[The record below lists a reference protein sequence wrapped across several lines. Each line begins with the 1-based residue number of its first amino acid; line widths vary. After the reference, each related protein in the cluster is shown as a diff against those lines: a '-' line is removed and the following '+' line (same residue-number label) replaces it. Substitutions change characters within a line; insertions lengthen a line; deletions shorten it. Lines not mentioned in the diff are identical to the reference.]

1 MPYPKEESLEFN
13 HFIRKESLRNDGSNF
28 MTWYRNLKDVLYQ
41 NDISYVIG
49 EFLGDG
55 PGNFASAEAKEDFR
69 QRRDIWDS
77 VQITM
82 YVCMDHE
89 LKNEFL
95 HMEPIVMID
104 ALKVPFLNQMK
115 HEQYKQ
121 LDKFLSLQMEEHTCL
136 ETHLCKMFD
145 IHDDLTN
152 TCGYWMADHF
162 AIQTVLR
169 SLPPSYEELVDEYI
183 LKSDFL
189 LFNDFLVEIKDVEV
203 EPIEGEI
210 DDTQGIFDIQVII
223 VISYTWLNYK
233 YLMLMSCFIQT
244 APEYNKIAAEYDMM
258 LRNDGKTK

>member
-13 HFIRKESLRNDGSNF
+13 HFIRKGNLRNDGSNF

-49 EFLGDG
+49 ELLGDK
-55 PGNFASAEAKEDFR
+55 PGDSASAEAKEDFR
-69 QRRDIWDS
+69 QRREVWRS

-89 LKNEFL
+89 LKNEFR
-95 HMEPIVMID
+95 HMEPAVMIG
-104 ALKVPFLNQMK
+104 ALKVRFLNRMK

-121 LDKFLSLQMEEHTCL
+121 LDKLLSLKMEEHTCL

-152 TCGYWMADHF
+152 TCDYWMADTF
-162 AIQTVLR
+162 AIQAVLR

-210 DDTQGIFDIQVII
+210 DDTQGIFDIQ
-223 VISYTWLNYK
+223 SYNCYFLHLLILKVFDAYVLF
-233 YLMLMSCFIQT
+233 Y
-244 APEYNKIAAEYDMM
+244 
-258 LRNDGKTK
+258 